1 MSEKICVFCAS
12 SAKVD
17 QKYFNATIN
26 FAYSA
31 IANGYDIV
39 YGGGAVG
46 LMGILADAALEKS
59 GTVIGIIPEFMKAIE
74 WNHNNI
80 SELVVVEDM
89 RERKKQLI
97 ERADAIVAL
106 PGGCGTLE
114 ELLEAISLKRLGRI
128 IHPIVILNQDGFYD
142 ALEELLEHMIAE
154 KFMGEQHRPIWTFV
168 KTPEEIVPAIRNA
181 PKWSS
186 DALHFAAV

>member
-17 QKYFNATIN
+17 KKYFNATAS
-26 FAYSA
+26 FAHDA

-39 YGGGAVG
+39 YGGGALG
-46 LMGILADAALEKS
+46 LMGALADAALEKN
-59 GTVIGIIPEFMKAIE
+59 GTVIGIIPEFMKAVE
-74 WNHNNI
+74 WDHNGI
-80 SELVVVEDM
+80 TELVVVEDM

-114 ELLEAISLKRLGRI
+114 ELFEAISLKRLGRI
-128 IHPIVILNQDGFYD
+128 THPIVILNQDGFYD
-142 ALEELLEHMIAE
+142 ALEVLLEQMIAE
-154 KFMGEQHRPIWTFV
+154 NFMGEQHRPIWTFV
-168 KTPEEIVPAIRNA
+168 KTPEEIIPAIRST
-181 PKWSS
+181 PKWSA
-186 DALHFAAV
+186 DAIRFAAV

>member
-17 QKYFNATIN
+17 KKYFNATAS
-26 FAYSA
+26 FAHDA

-39 YGGGAVG
+39 YGGGALG
-46 LMGILADAALEKS
+46 LMGALADAALEKN
-59 GTVIGIIPEFMKAIE
+59 GTVIGIIPEFMKAVE
-74 WNHNNI
+74 WDHNGI
-80 SELVVVEDM
+80 TELVVVEDM

-114 ELLEAISLKRLGRI
+114 ELFEAISLKRLGE
-128 IHPIVILNQDGFYD
+128 PIEIANA
-142 ALEELLEHMIAE
+142 ALFLASDE
-154 KFMGEQHRPIWTFV
+154 
-168 KTPEEIVPAIRNA
+168 
-181 PKWSS
+181 SS
-186 DALHFAAV
+186 YVTGHCLSVNGGLRM